1 MKWIQKYHADFVNG
15 EGMREVIFLAGCKH
29 QCKGCFNK
37 ESWDFNQGKEWTNK
51 DTQELIEE
59 CKKEYISGVTF
70 TGGDPLYSYKDL
82 REVLIELKKHK
93 INIWIY
99 TGFEFESLILKSKPQ
114 WFKESEKI
122 KDILNCIDVLC
133 DGPFIEE
140 LKDKNKMWVGSSNQ
154 RVIDV
159 QKSLQQNQIVLYKES
174 N

>member
-29 QCKGCFNK
+29 QCKDCFNK

-59 CKKEYISGVTF
+59 CKKDYISGVTF
-70 TGGDPLYSYKDL
+70 TGGDPIYSYNDL
-82 REVLIELKKHK
+82 REVLIELKRNN
-93 INIWIY
+93 INVWLY
-99 TGFEFESLILKSKPQ
+99 TGFTFEEIKELSNLGTKRIIDYHIL
-114 WFKESEKI
+114 
-122 KDILNCIDVLC
+122 DYIDVLC
-133 DGPFIEE
+133 DGLFVKE

-159 QKSLQQNQIVLYKES
+159 QKSLKQNKIILYKES